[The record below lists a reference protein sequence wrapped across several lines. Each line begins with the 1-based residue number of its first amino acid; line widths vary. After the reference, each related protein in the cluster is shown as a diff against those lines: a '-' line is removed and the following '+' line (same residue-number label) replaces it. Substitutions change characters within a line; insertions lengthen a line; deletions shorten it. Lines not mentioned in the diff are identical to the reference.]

1 MSEMLSGGIVLVKQ
15 IILIYKLVR
24 LGYKLAR
31 LGQGHDDFGSV

>member
-1 MSEMLSGGIVLVKQ
+1 MSEILSGGIVLAEQ

-31 LGQGHDDFGSV
+31 LEQGDNDFGSV